1 LGEGRSGAAR
11 VNIIVVGLNH
21 RTAPVAVRERFALP
35 EAEWGSALDRL
46 RSYRGV
52 TEGVVLSTC
61 NRVEVCAAVRNTDEG
76 FEGATRFFTSYHR
89 PDTLDSPVSHLYYY
103 ASADA
108 IRHVFRV
115 AASLD
120 SMVVGEPQI
129 LGQLKDAFDAAL
141 VHKSTG
147 VVLNKLFKKAISVAK
162 RVRTETRI
170 AESAVSVSFAAVELA
185 RKIFRRL
192 DRTRVLVMGS
202 GEMAELA
209 ARNLVAQGAE
219 ELRIAGRNQARV
231 DALARDYAG
240 HAVSRDAFLAELIEA
255 DIVICST
262 GADHYLLE
270 AAQMAEVARRRRG
283 RPLFLIDLAVPRNID
298 PRVNDIEDIFLYN
311 IDDLNSV
318 VEANRREREK
328 EAIKAEAIIAEEIE
342 RMMQWLKSLE
352 VTPTIVDLRTRVE
365 SLRRAEVE
373 RAVARVGRAGTADEI
388 RALLDGVTTALV
400 NKLLHAPVV
409 ALKQEANH
417 PDGALYAETVRKLFR
432 LDEETT
438 SSAPPAAGEERVP
451 LGEAPAAGRPRSGSG

>member
-1 LGEGRSGAAR
+1 M
-11 VNIIVVGLNH
+11 NIIVVGLNH
-21 RTAPVAVRERFALP
+21 RTAPVAVRERFALA
-35 EAEWGSALDRL
+35 EAEWGGALDRL

-61 NRVEVCAAVRNTDEG
+61 NRVEVCAAVRNTEEG

-89 PDTLDSPVSHLYYY
+89 SESLDSPASHLYYY
-103 ASADA
+103 SSADA
-108 IRHVFRV
+108 IRHLFRV

-129 LGQLKDAFDAAL
+129 LGQIKDAFDAAL
-141 VHKSTG
+141 AHKSTG

-185 RKIFRRL
+185 RKIFRQL

-219 ELRIAGRNQARV
+219 DLRIAGRNQARV

-270 AAQMAEVARRRRG
+270 ADQMAEVARRRKG

-328 EAIKAEAIIAEEIE
+328 EAVKAEAIIAEEIE
-342 RMMQWLKSLE
+342 RMMQWLKSLD
-352 VTPTIVDLRTRVE
+352 VTPTIVDLRTRIE
-365 SLRRAEVE
+365 ALRQAEVE
-373 RAVARVGRAGTADEI
+373 RAVARIGDAGTADET
-388 RALLDGVTTALV
+388 RRLLDGVTTALV

-417 PDGALYAETVRKLFR
+417 PEGPLYTEAIRKLFR
-432 LDEETT
+432 LDDETP
-438 SSAPPAAGEERVP
+438 SAVPPVAGKERVT
-451 LGEAPAAGRPRSGSG
+451 LGETPATDRPRSGSG

>member
-1 LGEGRSGAAR
+1 

-21 RTAPVAVRERFALP
+21 RTAPVAVREQFALP
-35 EAEWGSALDRL
+35 EAEWGGALDRL
-46 RSYRGV
+46 RSYCGV

-61 NRVEVCAAVRNTDEG
+61 NRVEVCAAVRNAEEG

-89 PDTLDSPVSHLYYY
+89 SESLDSPASHLYYY
-103 ASADA
+103 SSADA

-120 SMVVGEPQI
+120 SMVVGESQI
-129 LGQLKDAFDAAL
+129 LGQIKDAFEAAL
-141 VHKSTG
+141 AHKSTG
-147 VVLNKLFKKAISVAK
+147 AVLNKLFKKAISVAK

-185 RKIFRRL
+185 RKIFRQL

-219 ELRIAGRNQARV
+219 DLRIAGRNQARV

-270 AAQMAEVARRRRG
+270 ADQMAEVARRRKG

-328 EAIKAEAIIAEEIE
+328 EAVKAEAIIAEEIE
-342 RMMQWLKSLE
+342 RMMQWLKSLD
-352 VTPTIVDLRTRVE
+352 VTPTIVDLRTRIE
-365 SLRRAEVE
+365 ALRQAEVE
-373 RAVARVGRAGTADEI
+373 RAVARIGDAGTADET
-388 RALLDGVTTALV
+388 RRLLDGVTTALV

-417 PDGALYAETVRKLFR
+417 PEGPLYTEAIRKLFR
-432 LDEETT
+432 LDDETA
-438 SSAPPAAGEERVP
+438 SAVPPVAGKERVT
-451 LGEAPAAGRPRSGSG
+451 LGETPATDRPRSGSG

>member
-1 LGEGRSGAAR
+1 M
-11 VNIIVVGLNH
+11 NIIVVGLNH

-35 EAEWGSALDRL
+35 EAEWGGALDRL

-61 NRVEVCAAVRNTDEG
+61 NRVEVCAAVKNTEEG

-89 PDTLDSPVSHLYYY
+89 SESLDSPAAHLYYY
-103 ASADA
+103 SSADA

-115 AASLD
+115 ASSLD

-129 LGQLKDAFDAAL
+129 LGQIKDAFDAAL
-141 VHKSTG
+141 AHKSTG

-185 RKIFRRL
+185 RKIFRQL

-219 ELRIAGRNQARV
+219 DLRIAGRNQARV

-240 HAVSRDAFLAELIEA
+240 HAVSREAFLAELIEA

-270 AAQMAEVARRRRG
+270 ADQMAEVARRRKG

-342 RMMQWLKSLE
+342 RMMQWLKSLD
-352 VTPTIVDLRTRVE
+352 VTPTIVDLRTRIE
-365 SLRRAEVE
+365 ALRQAEVE
-373 RAVARVGRAGTADEI
+373 RAVARIGDAGTADET
-388 RALLDGVTTALV
+388 RRLLDGVTTALV

-417 PDGALYAETVRKLFR
+417 PEGPLYTEAIRKLFR
-432 LDEETT
+432 LDDETP
-438 SSAPPAAGEERVP
+438 SAVPPVAGKERVT
-451 LGEAPAAGRPRSGSG
+451 LGETPATDRSRSGSG

>member
-1 LGEGRSGAAR
+1 M
-11 VNIIVVGLNH
+11 NIIVVGLNH

-35 EAEWGSALDRL
+35 ESEWGSALDRL

-76 FEGATRFFTSYHR
+76 FGGATRFFTASHR
-89 PDTLDSPVSHLYYY
+89 PDDPDSTTSHLYYY

-141 VHKSTG
+141 AHKSTG
-147 VVLNKLFKKAISVAK
+147 VVLNKLFTKAISVAK

-219 ELRIAGRNQARV
+219 ELRIAGRNQERV

-240 HAVSRDAFLAELIEA
+240 RAVSRDAFLTELIEA

-270 AAQMAEVARRRRG
+270 AAQMTEVARRRKG

-328 EAIKAEAIIAEEIE
+328 EAIKAEAIIAEEVE
-342 RMMQWLKSLE
+342 RMLQWLKSLE

-365 SLRRAEVE
+365 SLRQAEVE
-373 RAVARVGRAGTADEI
+373 RAVARVGRGETADHI
-388 RALLDGVTTALV
+388 RTLLDGVTTALV

-417 PDGALYAETVRKLFR
+417 PEGTLYAETVRKLFR
-432 LDEETT
+432 LDDETA
-438 SSAPPAAGEERVP
+438 SSAPTADGEERVP
-451 LGEAPAAGRPRSGSG
+451 LSEEPAADRPRSGNG